1 MAKKKS
7 NTSNKTKKRISTIA
21 MAVFVC
27 VVVAGVYVGT
37 KPSVKVQPVA
47 PATGFL
53 IETRP
58 ILTDAVFTGKVA
70 EAYRIAAEIP
80 KIIDSLFCYCYCKK
94 NHNHKTLLTCYTNKH
109 GSKCDI
115 CLNEVFYAYDLYN
128 QGKTLD
134 EIVIAVDKKFY
145 RPYRRTWVITKNIFA
160 PLFISGEEPD

>member
-1 MAKKKS
+1 MGKNKPGRK
-7 NTSNKTKKRISTIA
+7 TSSKISKKRISSISLGIL
-21 MAVFVC
+21 VC
-27 VVVAGVYVGT
+27 LIVGGVYFGT
-37 KPSVKVQPVA
+37 KQEVKVPPVA

-58 ILTDAVFTGKVA
+58 IMSDAIFTGRVS

-80 KIIDSLFCYCYCKK
+80 KVIDSLFCYCYCKK
-94 NHNHKTLLTCYTNKH
+94 NHQHKTLLTCYTNKH

-115 CLNEVFYAYDLYN
+115 CLGEVFYAYELYN

-145 RPYRRTWVITKNIFA
+145 RPYRRT
-160 PLFISGEEPD
+160 

>member
-7 NTSNKTKKRISTIA
+7 GKKSKNINKRYISTIA

-27 VVVAGVYVGT
+27 VVVAAAYVAT
-37 KPSVKVQPVA
+37 KPSIKVTPVA
-47 PATGFL
+47 PSTGAL

-58 ILTDAVFTGKVA
+58 VLTDAIFIGRVA
-70 EAYRIAAEIP
+70 KAYRIAAEIP
-80 KIIDSLFCYCYCKK
+80 KVLDSLFCYCYCKK

-109 GSKCDI
+109 GSKCNI

-134 EIVIAVDKKFY
+134 EIVVAVDKKFY
-145 RPYRRTWVITKNIFA
+145 RPYRR
-160 PLFISGEEPD
+160 S

>member
-7 NTSNKTKKRISTIA
+7 NTSNKTKKRISTLA
-21 MAVFVC
+21 MAIFICIVL
-27 VVVAGVYVGT
+27 AGVYVGT
-37 KPSVKVQPVA
+37 KPSIKVQHVA
-47 PATGFL
+47 PATGLL

-80 KIIDSLFCYCYCKK
+80 KVLDSLFCYCYCKK

-145 RPYRRTWVITKNIFA
+145 RPYRRA
-160 PLFISGEEPD
+160 

>member
-7 NTSNKTKKRISTIA
+7 GKNTSNKTKKRIVTLA

-27 VVVAGVYVGT
+27 VVVAGVYIGT
-37 KPSVKVQPVA
+37 KPSIKVQPVA
-47 PATGFL
+47 PATGLL

-80 KIIDSLFCYCYCKK
+80 KVLDSLFCYCYCKK

-145 RPYRRTWVITKNIFA
+145 RPFRRT
-160 PLFISGEEPD
+160 

>member
-1 MAKKKS
+1 MAKKKPGKK
-7 NTSNKTKKRISTIA
+7 TSNKTKKRISFIA
-21 MAVFVC
+21 MTVFVC
-27 VVVAGVYVGT
+27 VVLAGVYVGT
-37 KPSVKVQPVA
+37 KPSVKVQPIA
-47 PATGFL
+47 PATGLL

-80 KIIDSLFCYCYCKK
+80 KVLDSLFCYCYCKK

-128 QGKTLD
+128 QGKSLD
-134 EIVIAVDKKFY
+134 EIVKAVDKKFY
-145 RPYRRTWVITKNIFA
+145 RPYSRT
-160 PLFISGEEPD
+160 

>member
-7 NTSNKTKKRISTIA
+7 NTSNKTKKRISTLA
-21 MAVFVC
+21 MAIFICIVL
-27 VVVAGVYVGT
+27 AGVYVGT

-80 KIIDSLFCYCYCKK
+80 KVLDSLFCYCYCKK

-145 RPYRRTWVITKNIFA
+145 RPYRRA
-160 PLFISGEEPD
+160 

>member
-1 MAKKKS
+1 MAKKKF
-7 NTSNKTKKRISTIA
+7 NTSNKTKKRISTLA
-21 MAVFVC
+21 MAIFIC
-27 VVVAGVYVGT
+27 IVVAGVYVGT
-37 KPSVKVQPVA
+37 KPSEKVQPLA
-47 PATGFL
+47 PATGLL

-80 KIIDSLFCYCYCKK
+80 KVLDSLFCYRYCKK

-145 RPYRRTWVITKNIFA
+145 RPYRRA
-160 PLFISGEEPD
+160 

>member
-1 MAKKKS
+1 MGKNKSGRNLSSKISKKS
-7 NTSNKTKKRISTIA
+7 ISSVA
-21 MAVFVC
+21 LGVLVC
-27 VVVAGVYVGT
+27 LIVGGVYVAT
-37 KPSVKVQPVA
+37 KPGVKVPPVA

-58 ILTDAVFTGKVA
+58 IMSDAVFTGRVA

-80 KIIDSLFCYCYCKK
+80 KVIDSLFCYCYCKK
-94 NHNHKTLLTCYTNKH
+94 NHQHKTLLTCYTNKH

-115 CLNEVFYAYDLYN
+115 CMGEVFYAYELYN

-145 RPYRRTWVITKNIFA
+145 RPYRRT
-160 PLFISGEEPD
+160 

>member
-1 MAKKKS
+1 MSKKKPS
-7 NTSNKTKKRISTIA
+7 KKTSNKTKKRISFIA
-21 MAVFVC
+21 MTVFVC
-27 VVVAGVYVGT
+27 VVLAGVYVGT
-37 KPSVKVQPVA
+37 KPSVKVQPIA
-47 PATGFL
+47 PATGLL

-80 KIIDSLFCYCYCKK
+80 KVLDSLFCYCYCKK

-145 RPYRRTWVITKNIFA
+145 RPYRRA
-160 PLFISGEEPD
+160 

>member
-1 MAKKKS
+1 MAKKKPGKK
-7 NTSNKTKKRISTIA
+7 TSNKTKKRISFIA
-21 MAVFVC
+21 MTVFVC
-27 VVVAGVYVGT
+27 VVLAGVYEGT
-37 KPSVKVQPVA
+37 KPSVKVQPIA
-47 PATGFL
+47 PATGLL

-80 KIIDSLFCYCYCKK
+80 KVLDSLFCYCYCKK

-128 QGKTLD
+128 QGRSLD

-145 RPYRRTWVITKNIFA
+145 RPYSRT
-160 PLFISGEEPD
+160 